1 VLVKNSRACMRI
13 STRSDSILPE
23 RRHRARGVPETTNQI
38 AYSNLDPVTYTD
50 RQGRITQVTYDYL
63 RRPVTVTDS
72 AGRTTV
78 LGWCGCNAI
87 AQLTDANGN
96 TTTWN
101 RDVQGRVTTKTLPD
115 GSVTQYFPTGE
126 TESANGA
133 DIPYYY
139 TRDSLGSVRQLT
151 DGTGAV
157 VTSYDYD
164 PWGRV
169 TKIAGGKDAA
179 FGQVLPKSPAP
190 G

>member
-1 VLVKNSRACMRI
+1 LSRIHGHACASRPGQIPYYPNGDTERVEFRRQPTRSPTRI
-13 STRSDSILPE
+13 SIQSPIPIV
-23 RRHRARGVPETTNQI
+23 RAGF
-38 AYSNLDPVTYTD
+38 
-50 RQGRITQVTYDYL
+50 
-63 RRPVTVTDS
+63 TDS

-87 AQLTDANGN
+87 AQLTDANG
-96 TTTWN
+96 
-101 RDVQGRVTTKTLPD
+101 
-115 GSVTQYFPTGE
+115 
-126 TESANGA
+126 
-133 DIPYYY
+133 
-139 TRDSLGSVRQLT
+139 T

-169 TKIAGGKDAA
+169 TKIAGGKEAA